1 MAAPTHDEVFKQ
13 DYRMI
18 PWYRKILLA
27 VSFLSFLLVTGVLG
41 WWASVRFAPEPR
53 LTIHFLD
60 VGQGDAAFIALP
72 DGVTILIDTGPDN
85 TVVQELGKVMPWW
98 HRMID
103 YVIITHGDK
112 DHYGGL
118 PRILDSYSI
127 GTIFYSGDTG
137 QDSLYTSVLNEVQEK
152 DITLRLIAQG
162 YGMVW
167 PSGSRLE
174 FLWPPPNFH
183 SDKDNARSLVAALT
197 WDDVYYL
204 FTGDIGSEE
213 EIRLADFYPDIET
226 DVLKVAHHGSGS
238 SSHETFL
245 AAVNPQICI
254 LSYGVDN
261 RYGHPHPD
269 VVSRLTVIDCAMLKT
284 PEGGTITLSSTKDD
298 AVPRI
303 YTSRGF

>member
-1 MAAPTHDEVFKQ
+1 
-13 DYRMI
+13 MI

-137 QDSLYTSVLNEVQEK
+137 QDSLYTSVLNEVQE
-152 DITLRLIAQG
+152 
-162 YGMVW
+162 
-167 PSGSRLE
+167 
-174 FLWPPPNFH
+174 NFTR
-183 SDKDNARSLVAALT
+183 RSQLL
-197 WDDVYYL
+197 
-204 FTGDIGSEE
+204 
-213 EIRLADFYPDIET
+213 
-226 DVLKVAHHGSGS
+226 
-238 SSHETFL
+238 SH
-245 AAVNPQICI
+245 
-254 LSYGVDN
+254 
-261 RYGHPHPD
+261 
-269 VVSRLTVIDCAMLKT
+269 
-284 PEGGTITLSSTKDD
+284 
-298 AVPRI
+298 
-303 YTSRGF
+303 